1 MKVKEVIAEEIR
13 KHVITENL
21 QYHLDLGLS
30 LTESVFRVGSK
41 AHDELMQE
49 VRKLYKN
56 NILHLTDKDDLFIME
71 NTDAGK
77 IAVFFDENKLN
88 EGEKKG
94 VYDGEKVTLDNPS
107 RVSDSD
113 KKFRVYVDSGK
124 KTADGETKAKKVEWG
139 SPDYEIKNDDPEAS
153 KSFRARHKC
162 SEKSDRTK
170 AGWWACNV
178 HKYHKQL
185 GLSSSKPW

>member
-1 MKVKEVIAEEIR
+1 MKLNEVIAEEVR
-13 KHVITENL
+13 KYVITENL

-30 LTESVFRVGSK
+30 LTESVFRIGSD
-41 AHDELMQE
+41 AHDEMIRE
-49 VRKLYKN
+49 VRSLYEQGV
-56 NILHLTDKDDLFIME
+56 IELLDKDDVFIME
-71 NTDAGK
+71 NTNAGK
-77 IAVFFDENKLN
+77 TAIYFDETKLN
-88 EGEKKG
+88 EGDKKG
-94 VYDGEKVTLDNPS
+94 VYDGEKVTLDNPTRTS
-107 RVSDSD
+107 GGD

-162 SEKSDRTK
+162 SEKTDRTK

-185 GLSSSKPW
+185 GLSSDSPW